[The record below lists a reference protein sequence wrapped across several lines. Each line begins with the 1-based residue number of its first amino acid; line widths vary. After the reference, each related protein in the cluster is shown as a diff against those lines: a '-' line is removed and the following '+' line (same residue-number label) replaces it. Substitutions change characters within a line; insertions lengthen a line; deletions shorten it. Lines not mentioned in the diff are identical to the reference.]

1 MKRPLVSIAKP
12 RLLWCIMV
20 AVMAK
25 KVKMKRMKVCP
36 SEIRYLSAQTGEWIY
51 FSFFIK
57 KKKKMNG
64 GQRLT

>member
-36 SEIRYLSAQTGEWIY
+36 SEIRYLSAQTGMDLFFLFLFKKNEWG
-51 FSFFIK
+51 SK
-57 KKKKMNG
+57 VKMS
-64 GQRLT
+64 